1 MFNIGPIYTTLEN
14 VTKLVC
20 SFYGLCWSRIAYPM
34 IYGLVPSAPHF
45 EIRQWLLFC
54 LEDFSYIHSCL
65 KRCIYNCNVSERTM
79 PTKTHQGF
87 QKDLSTVVILS
98 DVVCCIRNPFL
109 TQKYEASTNLLQAPV
124 GCPDPYSLCFGNIFW
139 VD

>member
-1 MFNIGPIYTTLEN
+1 
-14 VTKLVC
+14 
-20 SFYGLCWSRIAYPM
+20 
-34 IYGLVPSAPHF
+34 
-45 EIRQWLLFC
+45 
-54 LEDFSYIHSCL
+54 
-65 KRCIYNCNVSERTM
+65 M

-124 GCPDPYSLCFGNIFW
+124 GCPDPYSLCFATFFGLIKIVWFTDWRLSIQPAEQVLVFSHFSGEQKKHEANEEHKTC
-139 VD
+139 VTG